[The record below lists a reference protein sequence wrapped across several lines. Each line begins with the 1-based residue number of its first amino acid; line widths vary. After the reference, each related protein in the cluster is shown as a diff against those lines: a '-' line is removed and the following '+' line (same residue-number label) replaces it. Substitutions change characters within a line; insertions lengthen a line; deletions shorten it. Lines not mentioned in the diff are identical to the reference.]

1 MVIYTAGLPAPNM
14 TTDDAVT
21 LLTSTYLPFDLVVR
35 GMELDPKEIADA
47 LANATAGSEQQT
59 ALQFLASYFPYAP
72 TKKIKE

>member
-1 MVIYTAGLPAPNM
+1 
-14 TTDDAVT
+14 
-21 LLTSTYLPFDLVVR
+21 
-35 GMELDPKEIADA
+35 MELDPKEVADA

>member
-1 MVIYTAGLPAPNM
+1 MVIYTAGLPVPNM

-35 GMELDPKEIADA
+35 GMELDPKEVADA
-47 LANATAGSEQQT
+47 LANATAGSEQET
-59 ALQFLASYFPYAP
+59 ALKFLSAYFPYAP